1 MSSERTW
8 VKRIVFVATALAI
21 VLVILGA
28 TTHRP
33 VLLKRPEQIQP
44 KFEESILQAASNVDR
59 EFQQAWEQQGLTP
72 APKAP
77 WSVARGVPIARED
90 P

>member
-44 KFEESILQAASNVDR
+44 KFEESIL
-59 EFQQAWEQQGLTP
+59 
-72 APKAP
+72 
-77 WSVARGVPIARED
+77 
-90 P
+90 